1 MARSSGP
8 GMGKPQISPLRC
20 SLSKIKPQPPDFE
33 WVGGP
38 GLDFET
44 WVSPEKS
51 VLPEHPGLKSET
63 WATHSIFVRTIFIFL
78 GGPKAHDLSGGMTK
92 GRVVMARS

>member
-1 MARSSGP
+1 MPTNDLLDGVRFGLVIP
-8 GMGKPQISPLRC
+8 PWEMETQISPLR
-20 SLSKIKPQPPDFE
+20 SFGAPVEMTKGRA
-33 WVGGP
+33 VGGP

-63 WATHSIFVRTIFIFL
+63 WATHSILVRAIFIGDRTFL
-78 GGPKAHDLSGGMTK
+78 QIRAC
-92 GRVVMARS
+92 RQN